1 MISTTP
7 NGEKATKLAKMVVDG
22 HLKVIVDDVV
32 DFEDVLQAGLEFSSI
47 QRLEHS
53 LLEKGI

>member
-7 NGEKATKLAKMVVDG
+7 NGEKATELGKMVVDG

-32 DFEDVLQAGLEFSSI
+32 DFEDVLQVGLEFSSI

>member
-7 NGEKATKLAKMVVDG
+7 NGEKATELAKMVVDG

-32 DFEDVLQAGLEFSSI
+32 DFEDVLQVGLEFSSI

-53 LLEKGI
+53 LLGKGV